1 MTNQTNPTNYE
12 ELPIQS
18 NAVISAARGRTRSI
32 LHITVGDPNIWEP
45 SQSDLDN
52 ITKMFKDAAPD
63 LEVIATRSGVY
74 PAFLDVP
81 EDRKPGIFSRLWS
94 RLF

>member
-12 ELPIQS
+12 ELPLQS

-32 LHITVGDPNIWEP
+32 LHITVGEPNVWEP
-45 SQSDLDN
+45 SQGDLEN
-52 ITKMFKDAAPD
+52 IAKMFKEASPGTA
-63 LEVIATRSGVY
+63 VIATRSGVY

-81 EDRKPGIFSRLWS
+81 EERKPGIFARLWGL
-94 RLF
+94 LF